1 MKNHNSYI
9 ITFKKRWPKKKG
21 KQVTQKKSDD
31 AKSTIVTCKPDLNIY
46 CKDFFSCQS
55 NLQYF
60 FTLNMFKNA
69 DITGADQK

>member
-1 MKNHNSYI
+1 MARKASFTLLTNEKSQFLHNY
-9 ITFKKRWPKKKG
+9 FKKTLTEKKG
-21 KQVTQKKSDD
+21 TQVTQKKSDD

-60 FTLNMFKNA
+60 LL
-69 DITGADQK
+69 